1 MKRNKRILKRKE
13 KGITLIALVITIIV
27 LLILAG
33 VSIAML
39 TGENGIL
46 TQAKRAKEETERAQE
61 EEENILN
68 SYEDYLSQAT
78 NGGYI
83 ESKGVNAP
91 VLKDGMELVTYNE
104 ETKNWDTNNS
114 SSSYD
119 YVAGEGTED
128 NNSSRWAN
136 AKLTIDGV
144 DSYFVWIPRYAYKI
158 TYNNPDN
165 ISEGGTIDVKFL
177 IGTTDQ
183 YYDENGKLQTAKRAT
198 TGHEDTTSDYYVH
211 PAFTNNVDLGG
222 WRNEL
227 TGIWVG
233 KYESSLVNKSD
244 RSNIVTNDDTT
255 GNILLSENTD
265 KAIAV
270 QPDMSSWRYCTIGN
284 MYTNARNYA
293 EGLNSHMMKN
303 SEWGAVAYL
312 TYSKY
317 GRNTNKVEI
326 NESENYI
333 TADKGIEISCAQSS
347 TGNVYGIYDLVG
359 RANEYVAAYYN
370 KSESENLINGNSFV
384 KFDGKSTK
392 YVTEYNGEVAKNDFI
407 LGDATYEVVGWNN
420 TYNAFLNEKFPFLVR
435 GGTTSK
441 KADVFYSSDS
451 HGKAD
456 VNTILR
462 LCMIIE

>member
-1 MKRNKRILKRKE
+1 MRKQKLKE
-13 KGITLIALVITIIV
+13 NKGITLIAMVITIIV

-78 NGGYI
+78 NGGYV

-104 ETKNWDTNNS
+104 ETKNWETNNS
-114 SSSYD
+114 SSAYD
-119 YVAGEGTED
+119 YIAGEGTED
-128 NNSSRWAN
+128 NNLSRWAN

-284 MYTNARNYA
+284 MYTNARAYA
-293 EGLNSHMMKN
+293 ENLNSHMLKN

-312 TYSKY
+312 THSQY
-317 GRNTNKVEI
+317 GRNGYEIDINDNK
-326 NESENYI
+326 NYI
-333 TADKGIEISCAQSS
+333 TADEGINVNSEQSS
-347 TGNVYGIYDLVG
+347 TGNVYGIYDLSGGAV
-359 RANEYVAAYYN
+359 EYMATYYN
-370 KSESENLINGNSFV
+370 GSNFTNDGNQLVSEINREFVTIYLGTIVSEDY
-384 KFDGKSTK
+384 KF
-392 YVTEYNGEVAKNDFI
+392 
-407 LGDATYEVVGWNN
+407 GDATYETSKWNDDF
-420 TYNAFLNEKFPFLVR
+420 YYFIALNSPFFER
-435 GGTTSK
+435 GGNYDDEPN
-441 KADVFYSSDS
+441 AGIFDFSSCQGHVRDYAS
-451 HGKAD
+451 FR
-456 VNTILR
+456 I
-462 LCMIIE
+462 CISI